1 MVPRILAQH
10 VPPEEK
16 RKNLFPPHTRTL
28 LAYEDGWRDE
38 VLPRMCEAL
47 KTKVWHGGHS
57 KGCEQRRLGRVSVFL
72 SYSLIPSLSLSLFLF
87 RQVYPEFVPCAL
99 SRFYRHRPRWLVAW
113 QFGCSGLKV
122 VAFPASL
129 KGIKTWEGSSSLLNA
144 RLEGTGNVSG
154 NNVDSG
160 GSGKAYVPP
169 GR

>member
-1 MVPRILAQH
+1 M
-10 VPPEEK
+10 
-16 RKNLFPPHTRTL
+16 
-28 LAYEDGWRDE
+28 
-38 VLPRMCEAL
+38 
-47 KTKVWHGGHS
+47 
-57 KGCEQRRLGRVSVFL
+57 
-72 SYSLIPSLSLSLFLF
+72 
-87 RQVYPEFVPCAL
+87 
-99 SRFYRHRPRWLVAW
+99 VAW

-129 KGIKTWEGSSSLLNA
+129 EGIKTWEGSSSLFDA